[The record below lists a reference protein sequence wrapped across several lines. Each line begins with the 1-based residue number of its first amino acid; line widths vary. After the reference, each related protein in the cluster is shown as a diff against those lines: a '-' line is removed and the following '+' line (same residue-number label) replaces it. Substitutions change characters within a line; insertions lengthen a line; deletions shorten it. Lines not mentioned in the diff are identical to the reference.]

1 MLFKAHMSKHVQTAT
16 KSSIFEETESP
27 LKEAASKTL
36 PARKTQKVDKHLSE
50 KLLMEVEDNQDVDP
64 LDDSLKDKS

>member
-1 MLFKAHMSKHVQTAT
+1 MPRLWKNSQIHRNSLRPHG
-16 KSSIFEETESP
+16 I
-27 LKEAASKTL
+27 AAF
-36 PARKTQKVDKHLSE
+36 KVDKHLSE